1 MIRLPDPVGPP
12 ISLWLVNLETPSSE
26 AGLHSLDALSASE
39 RARASRFHHAHDA
52 RWYVAR
58 HNALR
63 LLLAAETHTHP
74 KNLCFVEGE
83 HGKPSLNLDSPLH
96 FNMSHAKGWAL
107 IGISAEAAIGVDI
120 ELPRPM
126 ADWSALAQRCLSAA
140 EWVDLMALPPGQQLR
155 AFLQCWTR
163 KEACLKALGSGL
175 TIEPG
180 TFDAGIEG
188 SLREVSIDSAHDKH
202 LSSVV
207 SIDMP
212 MDALAAVAWMQP
224 AGAPEARRESKES

>member
-1 MIRLPDPVGPP
+1 MIRLPDPGGLP
-12 ISLWLVNLETPSSE
+12 ISLWLVDLEASSTE
-26 AGLHSLDALSASE
+26 TAFHSLDALSRSE
-39 RARASRFHHAHDA
+39 RARAQRFHHAHDA

-63 LLLAAETHTHP
+63 LLLAAETRIHP
-74 KNLCFVEGE
+74 KDLCFVEGV
-83 HGKPSLNLDSPLH
+83 HGKPGLDLDTPLQ

-107 IGISAEAAIGVDI
+107 IGIGADVPVGVDI

-126 ADWSALAQRCLSAA
+126 ADWSALARHCLSSA
-140 EWVDLMALPPGQQLR
+140 ERDDLADLPPNQQFS

-180 TFDAGIEG
+180 TFDAGIG
-188 SLREVSIDSAHDKH
+188 RDAREVSLDSADRH
-202 LSSVV
+202 LCNVV
-207 SIDMP
+207 SIELP
-212 MDALAAVAWMQP
+212 MNAMAAVAWMKP
-224 AGAPEARRESKES
+224 TRINESTTRKPSP

>member
-1 MIRLPDPVGPP
+1 MIRLPDPAGPP
-12 ISLWLVNLETPSSE
+12 ISLWLVNLEAPSSE

-39 RARASRFHHAHDA
+39 RERAGRFHHAHDA

-63 LLLAAETHTHP
+63 LLLAAETHMHP
-74 KNLCFVEGE
+74 KDVHFVEGE
-83 HGKPSLNLDSPLH
+83 HGKPYLNLDTPLH

-107 IGISAEAAIGVDI
+107 IGISTEAAIGVDI
-120 ELPRPM
+120 ERPLPM

-140 EWVDLMALPPGQQLR
+140 EWEDLTALPPGQQLS

-180 TFDAGIEG
+180 TFDAGIETA
-188 SLREVSIDSAHDKH
+188 LREVSIASAHDKH

-207 SIDMP
+207 SVDLP

-224 AGAPEARRESKES
+224 ASGL

>member
-1 MIRLPDPVGPP
+1 MIRLPDPGGPP
-12 ISLWLVNLETPSSE
+12 ISLWLVDLEASSTE
-26 AGLHSLDALSASE
+26 SAFHSLDALSCSE
-39 RARASRFHHAHDA
+39 RARAQRFHHVHDA

-63 LLLAAETHTHP
+63 LLLAEQTHMHP
-74 KNLCFVEGE
+74 KELRLVEGE
-83 HGKPSLNLDSPLH
+83 HGKPFLNHDSPLH
-96 FNMSHAKGWAL
+96 FNMSHATGWAL

-140 EWVDLMALPPGQQLR
+140 EWVDLMALPPSQQSG

-180 TFDAGIEG
+180 TFDAGIDG
-188 SLREVSIDSAHDKH
+188 AMREVSIDSAHDKH

>member
-12 ISLWLVNLETPSSE
+12 ISLWLVNLDAPSSE
-26 AGLHSLDALSASE
+26 AALHSLNALSASE
-39 RARASRFHHAHDA
+39 RARAGRFHHAHDA

-74 KNLCFVEGE
+74 KDVRFVEGE
-83 HGKPSLNLDSPLH
+83 HGKPYLNLNTPLH

-120 ELPRPM
+120 ERPHPM

-140 EWVDLMALPPGQQLR
+140 EWHDLMALPPSQQLR

-180 TFDAGIEG
+180 TFDAG
-188 SLREVSIDSAHDKH
+188 LDATNREVSIESDREQHVAT
-202 LSSVV
+202 VV
-207 SIDMP
+207 NIELP
-212 MDALAAVAWMQP
+212 MDALAAVAWMRP
-224 AGAPEARRESKES
+224 TSAL